1 MSDTKNISL
10 NVGESKY
17 IIIPLAVVDDV
28 RLTPA
33 DKLVYGLVYSLS
45 QKRGYCN
52 MGNNNLT
59 EILPCG
65 ERTVKNSIS
74 RLTKLGFI
82 KREFIYAKNNNLII
96 GRKLYPIKNVYCE
109 LDLKCSVEKI
119 IRDVQKQREGSDN
132 KCQNIVNTEP
142 PYNNYYININ
152 KHKSYDLNE
161 IKKLDT
167 LDFIE

>member
-10 NVGESKY
+10 NIDESKY
-17 IIIPLAVVDDV
+17 IIIPLAIVDDV

>member
-17 IIIPLAVVDDV
+17 IIIPLAIVDDV

-82 KREFIYAKNNNLII
+82 KREFIYAK
-96 GRKLYPIKNVYCE
+96 CT
-109 LDLKCSVEKI
+109 SQEK
-119 IRDVQKQREGSDN
+119 
-132 KCQNIVNTEP
+132 
-142 PYNNYYININ
+142 
-152 KHKSYDLNE
+152 
-161 IKKLDT
+161 
-167 LDFIE
+167 

>member
-17 IIIPLAVVDDV
+17 IIIPLAIVDDV

-33 DKLVYGLVYSLS
+33 YKLVYGLLYSLS

-96 GRKLYPIKNVYCE
+96 GRKLYPIKIVYCE

>member
-17 IIIPLAVVDDV
+17 IIIPLAIVDDV

-96 GRKLYPIKNVYCE
+96 GRKLYPIKIVYCE